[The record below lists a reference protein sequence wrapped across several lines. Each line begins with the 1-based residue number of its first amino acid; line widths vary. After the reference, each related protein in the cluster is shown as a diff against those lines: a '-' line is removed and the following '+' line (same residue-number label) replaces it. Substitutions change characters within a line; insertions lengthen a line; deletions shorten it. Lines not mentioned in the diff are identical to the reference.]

1 MMNSWIYLPNTK
13 IIFKFIT
20 DAKRFY
26 IVTIE
31 GGKPRVRPFAFVMEH
46 KGKICFT
53 TSNQKDVYK
62 QLVSNPY
69 FEICTMSE
77 NGQWIRLQGKAVL
90 DPGMEAK
97 VKAFEVMPGF
107 TENPIFALFYVEEGE
122 ATIYSFTDGTRTI
135 TL

>member
-1 MMNSWIYLPNTK
+1 MNEIL
-13 IIFKFIT
+13 KFIT

-26 IVTIE
+26 IATIE
-31 GGKPRVRPFAFVMEH
+31 RNKPKVRPFAFVMEH

-77 NGQWIRLQGKAVL
+77 NGQWIRLKGKAVL

-97 VKAFEVMPGF
+97 SKAFEVAPGF
-107 TENPIFALFYVEEGE
+107 TQIYQYPQNPIFALFYIEEGE
-122 ATIYSFTDGTRTI
+122 ATIYSFTDAPRI
-135 TL
+135 IRL